1 MSEFLE
7 NLKKAADSGEFNS
20 EAAKK
25 ILEVSE
31 LADAKLKGKD
41 VATELEKIKESLK
54 KRAEED
60 NSEEVKE
67 IKETKPFS
75 EEEVLELNSQYEK
88 QMAAIKKRDA
98 VNAQLATLME
108 IEDMVKASVE
118 DMFNFTKE
126 LEAKFEK
133 EFETEDPIFGDLYLK
148 IEELKNKYEPTL
160 MEYKH
165 TTESKK

>member
-1 MSEFLE
+1 MSDFLE

-41 VATELEKIKESLK
+41 VVVELEKIKESLE

-67 IKETKPFS
+67 LKETKPAT

-88 QMAAIKKRDA
+88 QMAAIKKQDA
-98 VNAQLATLME
+98 VNAQLATLIE
-108 IEDMVKASVE
+108 IEDMVVASVA
-118 DMFNFTKE
+118 DMFSFTDE

-133 EFETEDPIFGDLYLK
+133 EFASEDPVCGDLYQK
-148 IEELKNKYEPTL
+148 IEQIKSKY
-160 MEYKH
+160 K
-165 TTESKK
+165 S